1 MQEGFSKDVIFLDEY
16 IVSQTRE
23 TLELTGHE
31 VESIALIPEGRAHY
45 IFRIVDRAGLISIA
59 RFEKS
64 GRGVG
69 LDGIRRDF
77 EFNGPISISRERNL
91 IDLVR
96 EQANLPALR
105 VYGMYEDTPTPF
117 LIVENLPG
125 IYWSEYI
132 EKNNFSKEAY
142 LNSLKFIGFDMA
154 NAHKVKFISFGDII
168 REDIIQPGNIT
179 SFAERIRIITEPKI
193 KRAEQLGTLNSNELA
208 YLKHTLQSELSDLED
223 VTKTSS
229 LQPILAITDIH
240 PKNFL
245 VDDNGKPSGYFDLE
259 YCQSAPPALDFYFL
273 RWFLLNYFEGISDQ
287 AEEALLERYTAN
299 GGTYDSKNPTNK
311 KWNISYQ

>member
-1 MQEGFSKDVIFLDEY
+1 
-16 IVSQTRE
+16 
-23 TLELTGHE
+23 
-31 VESIALIPEGRAHY
+31 
-45 IFRIVDRAGLISIA
+45 
-59 RFEKS
+59 
-64 GRGVG
+64 
-69 LDGIRRDF
+69 
-77 EFNGPISISRERNL
+77 
-91 IDLVR
+91 
-96 EQANLPALR
+96 
-105 VYGMYEDTPTPF
+105 
-117 LIVENLPG
+117 
-125 IYWSEYI
+125 
-132 EKNNFSKEAY
+132 
-142 LNSLKFIGFDMA
+142 MA

-311 KWNISYQ
+311 KLEYLLSINRLMQAVNEYHGLFDELRKGWSGQFKQILFNSMDEGEINYPKITSVFRSWTKQPLYAT